1 MAWFWRLNT
10 VNVRDGVGPAH
21 FFHLAGWSLP
31 GQLIIACPTDFYLF
45 LQNAEVYACL
55 FELLLLFSKIA

>member
-1 MAWFWRLNT
+1 MYGMGQVPHIFSLGRLVFAW
-10 VNVRDGVGPAH
+10 PANH
-21 FFHLAGWSLP
+21 CL
-31 GQLIIACPTDFYLF
+31 FYLI

>member
-1 MAWFWRLNT
+1 MYGMGRSRT
-10 VNVRDGVGPAH
+10 
-21 FFHLAGWSLP
+21 FFHLAGWFLL
-31 GQLIIACPTDFYLF
+31 GLLIIACLANPYLL

>member
-1 MAWFWRLNT
+1 MCGMGW
-10 VNVRDGVGPAH
+10 VPH
-21 FFHLAGWSLP
+21 IFFHLAGWSLF
-31 GQLIIACPTDFYLF
+31 GQLIIACPANFYLF